1 MAKKY
6 KKTPKYKKI
15 AKDWSNRK
23 ASFPMLRELVL
34 RYIWTNPDK
43 IEDQDLEIFLGTPR
57 KKAKFMK
64 FITANVS
71 ILQDVKLAPETSS
84 YIDFVLPHV
93 VRSAVVRFNK
103 KSH

>member
-1 MAKKY
+1 
-6 KKTPKYKKI
+6 
-15 AKDWSNRK
+15 
-23 ASFPMLRELVL
+23 
-34 RYIWTNPDK
+34 
-43 IEDQDLEIFLGTPR
+43 
-57 KKAKFMK
+57 MK